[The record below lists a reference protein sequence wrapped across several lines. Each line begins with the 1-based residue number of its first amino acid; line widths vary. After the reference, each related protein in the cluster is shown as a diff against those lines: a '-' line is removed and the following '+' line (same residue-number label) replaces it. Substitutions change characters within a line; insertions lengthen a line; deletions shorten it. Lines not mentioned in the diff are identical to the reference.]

1 MRLFSIASL
10 CLLLLIAACP
20 AACPAAWAAND
31 ARLPPWQ
38 ERLPVIASDALLRD
52 VDVLE
57 TTYAALHPGL
67 HRYLTDAELAD
78 AYADL
83 RRRFA
88 SPQRLDQAYLAYS
101 AFAAKIR
108 CGHTYANFHN
118 QSKDVQQALLQHPR
132 LPLLFRWIDGEMVVT
147 RDVGSGVALP
157 PGTRVLALNGVPTRD
172 ILARLLPYARADGRN
187 DFKRIA
193 DMQRIGSGRYEA
205 FDVFYPQLYPRAVAP
220 SLRVRYRLPGDAKTR
235 SAKLR
240 MMSFAD
246 ADAARDLKV
255 DPASPLGWTL
265 ERPRS
270 GVALLRMPSWV
281 AYQHPEWDWQAYVD
295 GLFRNLVDDGTTDLV
310 IDVRGNEGGTGV
322 GESLIA
328 HLIQTPTPVSIAT
341 RSVRYRRVPDALRTS
356 LSTWDDSFYDWGK
369 TAIGPVDG
377 FYRLTKYDD
386 AEAGVVIAPKAP
398 RFGGR
403 VWVMIGPDNSS
414 ATFEFAETVQQQR
427 LGTLVGEPT
436 GGNRRGINGGAFL
449 FMTLPGSGIEL
460 DVPLIAQFPEK
471 QAPDAGL
478 LPDVPATESASSI
491 AAGRDVALETILTRI
506 EDERSS
512 GKR

>member
-1 MRLFSIASL
+1 MRLFSTAIVF
-10 CLLLLIAACP
+10 LLLIATGP
-20 AACPAAWAAND
+20 SAWAAND
-31 ARLPPWQ
+31 ARLQPWQ
-38 ERLPVIASDALLRD
+38 ERLPVIASAALLRD

-57 TTYAALHPGL
+57 TSYAALHPGL

-88 SPQRLDQAYLAYS
+88 SPQRLDQTYLAYS

-108 CGHTYANFHN
+108 CGHTYANFYN
-118 QSKDVQQALLQHPR
+118 QGKAVQQALLQHPR

-147 RDVGSGVALP
+147 RDLGSGAALP
-157 PGTRVLALNGVPTRD
+157 PGTRILALDGVPTRD
-172 ILARLLPYARADGRN
+172 ILARLLPYARADGHN

-205 FDVFYPQLYPRAVAP
+205 FDVFYPLLYPHAVGP
-220 SLRVRYRLPGDAKTR
+220 SLRVRYQAPGDARTR

-240 MMSFAD
+240 TMAFAD
-246 ADAARDLKV
+246 ADAARDRKA
-255 DPASPLGWTL
+255 DPASPLGWTV
-265 ERPRS
+265 ERPRP
-270 GVALLRMPSWV
+270 GIAVLRMPDWV

-295 GLFRNLVDDGTTDLV
+295 AAFRNLVDDGTTDLV
-310 IDVRGNEGGTGV
+310 IDLRGNEGGTGV

-328 HLIQTPTPVSIAT
+328 HLVQTPTPVSIAT
-341 RSVRYRRVPDALRTS
+341 RSVRYRRVPDALRTT
-356 LSTWDDSFYDWGK
+356 LSTWDDSFYDWGDA
-369 TAIGPVDG
+369 AIGPADG

-386 AEAGVVIAPKAP
+386 AEAGIVIAPKTP

-436 GGNRRGINGGAFL
+436 GGNQRGINGGAFL

-478 LPDVPATESASSI
+478 LPDVPAPESASSI
-491 AAGRDVALETILTRI
+491 AVGRDVALEAILARI
-506 EDERSS
+506 EQGGSAQ
-512 GKR
+512 KP